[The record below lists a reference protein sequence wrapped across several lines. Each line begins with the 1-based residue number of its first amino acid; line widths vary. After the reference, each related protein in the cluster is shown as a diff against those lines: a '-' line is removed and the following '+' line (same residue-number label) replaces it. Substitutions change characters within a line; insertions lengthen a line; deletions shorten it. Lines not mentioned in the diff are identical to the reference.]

1 MSRQGTLTIRWV
13 FLPWSSSLN
22 ALLREAVICLPTAYA
37 PGAFE
42 LATAIADLRERLAI
56 FGTSN
61 DRANA
66 VRAAL
71 DAKPIHPPDSVFDF
85 SFSKPGVNHI
95 GGRKWVRVDSEKK
108 FEAVMKA
115 AKENTFGLLLIRV
128 RIFFFFK
135 QGLLSSTPPFPA
147 HLPPLSFTFLGGGK
161 YYFG

>member
-128 RIFFFFK
+128 RIFFF
-135 QGLLSSTPPFPA
+135 LSKVYS
-147 HLPPLSFTFLGGGK
+147 LQPPLFQPTYPRCLSPF
-161 YYFG
+161 